1 MRLRTLGIGVR
12 GIGEMDRWGGGM
24 LRWFG
29 WEFGVC
35 SSEEHADVLKGM
47 YLTPSSTYF
56 SAQFLF

>member
-1 MRLRTLGIGVR
+1 
-12 GIGEMDRWGGGM
+12 M

>member
-1 MRLRTLGIGVR
+1 MGG
-12 GIGEMDRWGGGM
+12 GGGGGM